1 MTAKCQNFG
10 NELNNI
16 SVKTTNNNWIQ
27 PETKI
32 NYNRYIGGSHNN
44 GGSNNNVEPI
54 IRTQGENWLTRANRT
69 LDRTFYK
76 SAKNPQD
83 YLLRQPKWLSTF
95 TSDYYVWNFKNF
107 YCIN

>member
-1 MTAKCQNFG
+1 MTSKCQNFG

-16 SVKTTNNNWIQ
+16 SVKTTNNNWVQ

-32 NYNRYIGGSHNN
+32 NYNRYIGGSQNNDHNIR
-44 GGSNNNVEPI
+44 GSNNYVEPS
-54 IRTQGENWLTRANRT
+54 IRTQAENWLTRANRT

-83 YLLRQPKWLSTF
+83 YLLRNPKWLSTF
-95 TSDYYVWNFKNF
+95 TSDYYV
-107 YCIN
+107 